1 MKEDTIIT
9 LDNNKDYALLE
20 RLVYKDH
27 VYFFAAGVDD
37 KEESTGEFLFIEE
50 VKKEDK
56 MFVKKVNDEE
66 LINKLAVIVS
76 KDYYEAAKSLEE
88 E

>member
-27 VYFFAAGVDD
+27 VYFFAAGVDENED
-37 KEESTGEFLFIEE
+37 STGEFLFIEE
-50 VKKEDK
+50 VKKDEK
-56 MFVKKVNDEE
+56 IFIKQVSDEE

-76 KDYYEAAKSLEE
+76 KDYYEAAKALDEE
-88 E
+88 